1 MTGENGNA
9 NYGRLLPDASEDP
22 SYHGDPSVTFAKAIP
37 RADGKV
43 VVSQY
48 DPAFN
53 DGNLGTSPNA
63 QAAVDGTE
71 VQRINTDGSLDNT
84 FHLDQH

>member
-1 MTGENGNA
+1 MTGENGVTA
-9 NYGRLLPDASEDP
+9 DYGRLLPPPPDWREDP
-22 SYHGDPSVTFAKAIP
+22 SFNGDLGISFATAIP

-53 DGNLGTSPNA
+53 DGNAGPSLNA

-71 VQRINTDGSLDNT
+71 VQRINTDW
-84 FHLDQH
+84 FAR